1 MSKKTHIHL
10 LLPVL
15 GQYQI
20 TPCVKG
26 EADSTGMLEMRPF
39 TLFVH
44 AASSYTLLS
53 VYTVFLLESLIVAW
67 NRARFTATSG
77 VLPDSN
83 LKPHLLFSTPSLV
96 HAGTYLG
103 WHNLYF
109 EYLLVSYYGYVAV
122 SLCGTTLDTRIVTQC
137 YSAWRYYVCAF
148 TFCHTIILSAVFRI

>member
-26 EADSTGMLEMRPF
+26 EADSTGMLEMLPCSA
-39 TLFVH
+39 T
-44 AASSYTLLS
+44 YTLLS

-103 WHNLYF
+103 WHYLYF

-122 SLCGTTLDTRIVTQC
+122 SLCGTTLDTGIVTQC
-137 YSAWRYYVCAF
+137 YSAWRYYVCTF
-148 TFCHTIILSAVFRI
+148 TFCHTIILSTVFRI